1 MPVKVDKMILKF
13 ICKFK
18 GLIMA
23 KNKFG
28 GLTLSDTKTYYKVI
42 EIKTVCYCSEDRQ
55 QNKTTEQRNTVQ
67 HSSHQT
73 HDD

>member
-55 QNKTTEQRNTVQ
+55 
-67 HSSHQT
+67 
-73 HDD
+73 